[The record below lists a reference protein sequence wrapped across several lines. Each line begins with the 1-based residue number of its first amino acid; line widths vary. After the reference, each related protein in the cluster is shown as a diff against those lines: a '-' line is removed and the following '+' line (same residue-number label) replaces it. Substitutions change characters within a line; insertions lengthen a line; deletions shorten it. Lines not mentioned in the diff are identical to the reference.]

1 MDIKTFLNAKGGRL
15 ITITPDATLVDAVA
29 LMMQHRIGSL
39 PVVEDGQLVSIITE
53 RDVLFAVN
61 NHLAGHDG
69 AHLERGQLVE
79 VVTCDASCKVED
91 AMNLMFD
98 NKLGRRIRHLPILEE
113 GKLVGVVSNG
123 DLLNALLDQVSFENR
138 IMKNYIKNWPEETA

>member
-15 ITITPDATLVDAVA
+15 ITITPDASLVDAVA

-61 NHLAGHDG
+61 NHLDDLANLKVR
-69 AHLERGQLVE
+69 AIMANE
-79 VVTCDASCKVED
+79 VVTCDANCKVAD

-98 NKLGRRIRHLPILEE
+98 NKLGRRIRHLPILED